1 MSAVL
6 FGENNNLGRGTI
18 VTHNSLTISYQA
30 ACLFLPGRTRAALEP
45 FPKRNIKAS
54 TPLLLLF
61 FFFLST
67 HRYSSLQQQQQQ
79 TNQLQHWHLM
89 DA

>member
-6 FGENNNLGRGTI
+6 FGENNNLSRGTI

-61 FFFLST
+61 FFFFLST
-67 HRYSSLQQQQQQ
+67 HRYSSLQQQQ
-79 TNQLQHWHLM
+79 TTQLQHWHLM